1 VSGGRQSAVEAQT
14 RRTDFRCSPGIR
26 FSIARR
32 IGKFAIVSDPSQ
44 MIMDRCWLITSTFY
58 GNWLPGD
65 RRGFVGRVRDL
76 RSGEGSPDHRIRHNQ
91 FGTEYDRD
99 IGGLSKSAR
108 DRMKA
113 DPVCI
118 GSVHAE
124 ILLTQFRET
133 CHYRG
138 WTLIA
143 ASIMYNHVHLMIGV
157 NGDPAPSALLQSVKS
172 YGSRA
177 LNRHFG
183 KPAGET
189 WWTSG
194 GSTRILKRR
203 FSIPAALYYV
213 ARKQPNPLIVFLAEE
228 WKGVVEQYEM
238 KRRASGGRQSA
249 E

>member
-1 VSGGRQSAVEAQT
+1 
-14 RRTDFRCSPGIR
+14 
-26 FSIARR
+26 
-32 IGKFAIVSDPSQ
+32 
-44 MIMDRCWLITSTFY
+44 MDRCWLITSTFY

-76 RSGEGSPDHRIRHNQ
+76 RSGDGSPNHRIKHNQ
-91 FGTEYDRD
+91 MGSEYDRD
-99 IGGLSKSAR
+99 ITGLLKSAQE
-108 DRMKA
+108 RMKGQ
-113 DPVCI
+113 PI
-118 GSVHAE
+118 NIESIHAE

-138 WTLIA
+138 WNLMA
-143 ASIMYNHVHLMIGV
+143 ASIMHNHVHLVIGV
-157 NGDPAPSALLQSVKS
+157 NGDPKPTVILQSLKS

-183 KPAGET
+183 KPASET

-213 ARKQPNPLIVFLAEE
+213 ARKQPNPLLVFLADV
-228 WKGVVEQYEM
+228 WKGVVEQYEV
-238 KRRASGGRQSA
+238 KHTASGGRQSA